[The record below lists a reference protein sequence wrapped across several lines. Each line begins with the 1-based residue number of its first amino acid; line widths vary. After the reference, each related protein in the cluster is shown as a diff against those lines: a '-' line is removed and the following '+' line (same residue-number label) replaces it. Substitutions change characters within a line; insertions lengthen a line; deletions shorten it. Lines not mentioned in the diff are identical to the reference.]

1 MGKVLLIANNFMPYE
16 ASLGSCIRAITL
28 ADFLTRNDFEVTLL
42 SQRGKKETDLGYQE
56 VLDKIDLHYVS
67 AEQAN
72 LADWFLGNLRL
83 FSCGVI
89 IPETRAM
96 IYYRMFRAALE
107 LIEKKGI
114 ADVIITTP
122 THHAQLIGLFL
133 KQHLKDKINLI
144 VDYRDSWFTNNFYRK
159 RGAISRFFSEH
170 KEKTIL
176 NECDYFT
183 YISEPMLTQILS
195 QYGLK
200 DFKEKSR
207 LIMNGYNKEVDLSS
221 IRKNE
226 SGPIKIGYFGLL
238 TDAKNSFRNIE
249 TLVSALKEAP
259 ELQGKMEFYFYGD
272 VRLVNIS
279 LEGIK
284 NIHIKNSV
292 SHDEALNLMSTM
304 DYLLIIHSN
313 PLTSEEVITGK
324 FFEYVSVKVPI
335 LNLTPPVMEANKLV
349 KQYGIG
355 KIIDIST
362 TESVKTG
369 LKKLSRMSGC
379 YDNLDVTIFSREHQY
394 KLFLNCLTSNG

>member
-1 MGKVLLIANNFMPYE
+1 
-16 ASLGSCIRAITL
+16 
-28 ADFLTRNDFEVTLL
+28 
-42 SQRGKKETDLGYQE
+42 
-56 VLDKIDLHYVS
+56 
-67 AEQAN
+67 
-72 LADWFLGNLRL
+72 
-83 FSCGVI
+83 
-89 IPETRAM
+89 M

-159 RGAISRFFSEH
+159 KGAVSRFFSEQ

-176 NECDYFT
+176 NGCDYFT
-183 YISEPMLTQILS
+183 YISEPMLAQILS

-221 IRKNE
+221 VSKNE

-259 ELQGKMEFYFYGD
+259 ELQDKMEFYFYGD
-272 VRLVNIS
+272 VRLVNTS
-279 LEGIK
+279 LDGIK

-349 KQYGIG
+349 RQYDIG
-355 KIIDIST
+355 QIIDIST
-362 TESVKTG
+362 TKSVKTG
-369 LKKLSRMSGC
+369 LKKMSRMSGC
-379 YDNLDVTIFSREHQY
+379 YDDLDVTIFSREHQY
-394 KLFLNCLTSNG
+394 KLFLDCLTSND

>member
-42 SQRGKKETDLGYQE
+42 SQKGKKETDLGYQE

-67 AEQAN
+67 AEEAN

-83 FSCGVI
+83 FTCGVI

-96 IYYRMFRAALE
+96 IYYRMFRKALE
-107 LIEKKGI
+107 LIETKGI

-133 KQHLKDKINLI
+133 KQRLKDKINLI

-159 RGAISRFFSEH
+159 KGVVSRFFSEQ

-183 YISEPMLTQILS
+183 YISEPMLAQILS

-200 DFKEKSR
+200 NFKEKSR

-221 IRKNE
+221 VSKNE

-259 ELQGKMEFYFYGD
+259 ELQDKMEFYFYGD
-272 VRLVNIS
+272 VRLVNTS
-279 LEGIK
+279 LDGIK

-349 KQYGIG
+349 RQYDIG
-355 KIIDIST
+355 QIIDIST
-362 TESVKTG
+362 TKSVKTG
-369 LKKLSRMSGC
+369 LKKMSRMSGC
-379 YDNLDVTIFSREHQY
+379 YDDLDVTIFSREHQY
-394 KLFLNCLTSNG
+394 KLFLDCLTSND

>member
-1 MGKVLLIANNFMPYE
+1 MPYE

-159 RGAISRFFSEH
+159 KGAVSRFFSEQ

-176 NECDYFT
+176 NGCDYFT
-183 YISEPMLTQILS
+183 YISEPMLAQILS

-221 IRKNE
+221 VSKNE

-259 ELQGKMEFYFYGD
+259 ELQDKMEFYFYGD
-272 VRLVNIS
+272 VRLVNTS
-279 LEGIK
+279 LDGIK

-349 KQYGIG
+349 RQYDIG
-355 KIIDIST
+355 QIIDIST
-362 TESVKTG
+362 TKSVKTG
-369 LKKLSRMSGC
+369 LKKMSRMSGC
-379 YDNLDVTIFSREHQY
+379 YDDLDVTIFSREHQY
-394 KLFLNCLTSNG
+394 KLFLDCLTSND

>member
-42 SQRGKKETDLGYQE
+42 SQKGKKETDLGYQE

-67 AEQAN
+67 AEEAN

-83 FSCGVI
+83 FTCGVI

-96 IYYRMFRAALE
+96 IYYRMFRKALE
-107 LIEKKGI
+107 LIETKGI

-133 KQHLKDKINLI
+133 KQRLKDKINLI

-159 RGAISRFFSEH
+159 KGVVSRFFSEQ

-183 YISEPMLTQILS
+183 YISEPMLAQILS

-200 DFKEKSR
+200 NFKEKSR

-221 IRKNE
+221 VSKNE

-249 TLVSALKEAP
+249 TLVSALKEEP
-259 ELQGKMEFYFYGD
+259 ELQDKMEFYFYGD
-272 VRLVNIS
+272 VRLVNTS

-284 NIHIKNSV
+284 NIHIKDSV

-349 KQYGIG
+349 KQYDIG
-355 KIIDIST
+355 QIIDIST

-379 YDNLDVTIFSREHQY
+379 YDDLDVTIFSREHQY
-394 KLFLNCLTSNG
+394 KLFLNCLTLNG